1 MENVTEGF
9 EDDEEYELVVSMEE
23 CPRYF
28 QGHFPEFFNF
38 TQNGQEWTIEGQVPN
53 EHEDVYCVM
62 IKANDDLNQTD

>member
-1 MENVTEGF
+1 
-9 EDDEEYELVVSMEE
+9 MEE

-62 IKANDDLNQTD
+62 IKANDDLSQTD